1 MSGFRILDPFQVYT
15 DLLGRLAAGGNLHF
29 YAAGTTTDADVYA
42 DPDLTVNNGA
52 TVAIGTDGR
61 PVDDIWGSAALS
73 YRCRIY
79 AADGTLIRDRDNLSS
94 PAATSG
100 ALPAMVAGDFLSTDG
115 SVWLMAAIRQM
126 LDPTGQVNKVIGSD
140 GTNAV
145 WVDKPSNGTAGADGT
160 NAAVTVTPSS
170 VKWSNGTG
178 DLFMIQGG
186 SSSAPASGSKGTSK
200 AVTFPTP
207 FKTILIAFPIITS
220 NSFAVSGYQA
230 TISSLNKSTTGFTA
244 SFDTNSSDGSNGNI
258 VDSVPFDWIALGTV
272 AS

>member
-15 DLLGRLAAGGNLHF
+15 DLTGKLAAGGTLHF
-29 YAAGTTTDADVYA
+29 YEAGTTTDADVFG
-42 DPDLTVNNGA
+42 DSGLQTNNGP
-52 TVAIGTDGR
+52 TIAIGTDGR
-61 PVDDIWGSAALS
+61 AEDDIWGDSSVS
-73 YRCRIY
+73 YRCRVY
-79 AADGTLIRDRDNLSS
+79 AADGTLIRDRDNISS
-94 PAATSG
+94 PAAAAG

-115 SVWLMAAIRQM
+115 SVWLMAAVRQM
-126 LDPTGQVNKVIGSD
+126 LDPTGQVNKLIGSD

-145 WVDKPSNGTAGADGT
+145 WVDKPSNGTAGANGT

-186 SSSAPASGSKGTSK
+186 SSSAPASGSKGTSVS
-200 AVTFPTP
+200 VTFPTA
-207 FKTILIAFPIITS
+207 FKTILIAFPVITS

-258 VDSVPFDWIALGTV
+258 VNPVPFDWIALGTV